1 MKYLVLQPVK
11 HDGKRRAPGSEIDLS
26 QKEAVGLVAAGVIEK
41 ATDAKATKLTQAQLD
56 ALAADDAAKDAKA
69 LADKAA
75 KDAAD
80 LAAGR
85 VPGADDGAGA
95 GSGSADGSGNGSGN
109 SSDNSEGA

>member
-56 ALAADDAAKDAKA
+56 ALAADDAAKDA
-69 LADKAA
+69 
-75 KDAAD
+75 D